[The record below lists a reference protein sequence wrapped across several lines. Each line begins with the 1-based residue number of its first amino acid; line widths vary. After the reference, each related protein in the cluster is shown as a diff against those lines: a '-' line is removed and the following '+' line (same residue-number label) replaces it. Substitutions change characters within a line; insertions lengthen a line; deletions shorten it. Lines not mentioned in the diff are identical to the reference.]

1 MYNSHA
7 SLHDGEAFGEEGDAG
22 LILVIGK
29 PLVSGSRVIYNQEG
43 ANSATGGREH
53 SCGEAGN
60 FGGASDAKIRF
71 FVCLFVCLFFAT
83 LASCRSSWARDQTHT
98 TKVTT
103 PDP

>member
-1 MYNSHA
+1 MYNAHA

-22 LILVIGK
+22 LILIIGK
-29 PLVSGSRVIYNQEG
+29 PLVSGSRVRYNQER

-71 FVCLFVCLFFAT
+71 FVCLFVCFLPHLRHAEVPGPGI
-83 LASCRSSWARDQTHT
+83 
-98 TKVTT
+98 KPT
-103 PDP
+103 PQK